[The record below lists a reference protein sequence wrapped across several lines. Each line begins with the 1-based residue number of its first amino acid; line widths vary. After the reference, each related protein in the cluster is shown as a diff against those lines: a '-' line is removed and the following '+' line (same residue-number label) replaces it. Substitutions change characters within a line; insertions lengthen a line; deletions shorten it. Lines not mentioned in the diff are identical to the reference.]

1 MLQVLS
7 LHSLPEICKHWS
19 CRIFAQF
26 GCQRLINTR
35 HKCWAQGPESGFI
48 CWFAKLQST
57 WLGGPKLPNTYK
69 CVHSMSVWL
78 ISFDALSVGQHGNCT
93 FWCQISI
100 CAMLMPSDRALD
112 VASDSFVVC
121 FSSSAEPCN
130 CTNTQMAVDD
140 NLIGFSSVTL
150 HTTNIISIKLNRGR
164 LTNWQFHLETH
175 PCYRC

>member
-7 LHSLPEICKHWS
+7 LYGLSEICKYWS
-19 CRIFAQF
+19 RRIFAQF
-26 GCQRLINTR
+26 GCQSLINMR
-35 HKCWAQGPESGFI
+35 HKCWALGSESGFI

-57 WLGGPKLPNTYK
+57 WVVPNFQIHTNVFLRYL
-69 CVHSMSVWL
+69 SVWL
-78 ISFDALSVGQHGNCT
+78 IPFDALSVGQHGNCL
-93 FWCQISI
+93 FRFQISI
-100 CAMLMPSDRALD
+100 SAMPMPSDRALD

-121 FSSSAEPCN
+121 FSSCCAEPCN

-150 HTTNIISIKLNRGR
+150 HTTNITSIRGR

-175 PCYRC
+175 PRYGC